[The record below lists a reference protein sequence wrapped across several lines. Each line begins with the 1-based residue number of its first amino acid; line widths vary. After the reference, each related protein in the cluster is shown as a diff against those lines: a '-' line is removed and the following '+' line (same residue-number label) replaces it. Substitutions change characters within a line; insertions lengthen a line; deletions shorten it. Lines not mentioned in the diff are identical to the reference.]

1 MATFNLASEQW
12 PGDFM
17 QMKMI
22 VGEVTMNNAGA
33 GGYDAAGEALDLSAY
48 FDTVVWGAI
57 KIGGSAAS
65 EPYLW
70 GATTGANV
78 IPLITAAW
86 TGPGFSGVLA
96 DVTPATD
103 LSAATTVWIFFGY

>member
-12 PGDFM
+12 PSGFM
-17 QMKMI
+17 ATKMI
-22 VGEVTMNNAGA
+22 VGEVTMNDAAA

-48 FDTVVWGAI
+48 FDTIVWGAI
-57 KIGGSAAS
+57 KIGGSAAAQ
-65 EPYLW
+65 PYLW

-78 IPLITAAW
+78 IPLITATW
-86 TGPGFSGVLA
+86 TGAGFSAVLA

-103 LSAATTVWIFFGY
+103 LSAATTTWIFFGY